1 MRSSFLVVWLVAG
14 SVVAGCNT
22 AAMPMPAAS
31 RRVLDIDILLK
42 PETLLIRGLVP
53 PNSTLEA
60 LLRTHDLTG
69 ETVHGLITAA
79 RTVFDPR
86 RLRASQPFELV
97 RTMDGRLRRFAYEI
111 DAATRLLVE
120 MDFPSG
126 ALSAAVLPIPRERH
140 ELATAGRIDENA
152 PSLFAAMNATGEG
165 PELAL
170 GLAEVFAGE
179 VDFNTELQRGD
190 QFSLVFEKFTRDRGS
205 STYGAIEAAELQN
218 EDRLL
223 RAFRF
228 TPPGGQPG
236 YYDEQG
242 RSLRRFFLRSPL
254 KFEPRITS
262 GFSRARFHPVLR
274 TSRPHLG
281 VDYGAPVGA
290 PVVAVAAGRVV
301 STTSD
306 RANGRMVR
314 LRHTS
319 GFETYYLHL
328 SAFAPGVRA
337 GTAVSQ
343 GQLIGRVGMTGLA
356 TGPHLD
362 YRIRKDGVF
371 VNPVSVHRSMPP
383 GEPVPAEARAAFEA
397 QRDRVLQRLKT
408 LN

>member
-1 MRSSFLVVWLVAG
+1 MRSTILFMFLAG
-14 SVVAGCNT
+14 S
-22 AAMPMPAAS
+22 AAAACGPSAAPVPEAS

-42 PETLLIRGLVP
+42 PETLLIQGLVP
-53 PNSTLEA
+53 RNSTLET
-60 LLRTHDLTG
+60 LLRTHDLST
-69 ETVHGLITAA
+69 ETVNGLITAA

-97 RTMDGRLRRFAYEI
+97 RTMDGRIRRFGYEI

-120 MDFPSG
+120 MLPSG
-126 ALSAAVLPIPRERH
+126 VLSAAVLPIPRERH
-140 ELATAGRIDENA
+140 ELVAAGGISEET
-152 PSLFAAMNATGEG
+152 PSLFEAMTGTGEG

-170 GLAEVFAGE
+170 GLAEIFAGE

-190 QFSLVFEKFTRDRGS
+190 RFGLLFEKFTREGGPA
-205 STYGAIEAAELQN
+205 TYGVIEGAELQN

-223 RAFRF
+223 RAIRF
-228 TPPGGQPG
+228 TPEGGQPG

-242 RSLRRFFLRSPL
+242 RSLKRFFLRSPL
-254 KFEPRITS
+254 RFEPRITS
-262 GFSRARFHPVLR
+262 GFSRGRFHPVLNVR
-274 TSRPHLG
+274 RPHLG

-290 PVVAVAAGRVV
+290 PVVAVASGRVV
-301 STTSD
+301 SATYD

-314 LRHTS
+314 LRHAG

-328 SAFAPGVRA
+328 SAFAAGIRA
-337 GTAVSQ
+337 GAAVSQ
-343 GQLIGRVGMTGLA
+343 GQLIGRVGATGLA

-371 VNPVSVHRSMPP
+371 VNPVTVHRNMPP

-397 QRDRVLQRLKT
+397 QRDRVLERLNG